1 MDFVI
6 PGNDDALRSIRLFV
20 GRMADAVITGRGLR
34 EAANADEENGEG
46 ETTPTADT
54 VANPSSAAPA

>member
-1 MDFVI
+1 
-6 PGNDDALRSIRLFV
+6 
-20 GRMADAVITGRGLR
+20 MADAVITGRGLR